1 MTGYISPRDLVR
13 RGAERHGARIAITS
27 PDANVTYT
35 ELAARTARVAD
46 ILRRA
51 GVGPGIQ
58 VAMSLPNSVE
68 FPAWYFGV
76 LEAGAVVISIS
87 PSQTPAEAADL
98 LETAGV
104 SFLIAPTDQ
113 SMPRE
118 LGFQPVAAPG
128 EAGKTTFWRVDREP
142 AKLATTPWTPNG
154 YLQRVFSSGSTGRP
168 KHLFRTEFYTADRLL
183 SYCETLNLQEGERFL
198 AVASFGHTYGI
209 GNLQAAYF
217 LGGSVT
223 VLPRFLP
230 SQVIEI
236 SLRDKPTV
244 LLMTPP
250 MVESLATCLIENGDE
265 RAFDSLKFCE
275 CSTGWLRKTAYEG
288 FLQRYG
294 VSVRPRYGTTETLA
308 TAVDLD
314 DGFEEG
320 RVGRPFT
327 RVMIDIL
334 DEEDISCPMGVTGHV
349 AIRSEGGPDHYV
361 DDPDMSARTFRNGYI
376 FPGDMGYLDDQG
388 RLHVLGRTDIINIG
402 GLKVDRLEVERVIRD
417 ALPVTDV
424 VVMEGERGGLP
435 AIRAV
440 IEGDPARITRAS
452 VINACRAELSA
463 YKIPAQ
469 VQIFEKFE
477 RDSNGKALRSFFD
490 AHAPEPHSPH
500 GPDGPAQ
507 ADN

>member
-13 RGAERHGARIAITS
+13 RGAERHGARLAITS
-27 PDANVTYT
+27 PDANVTYS
-35 ELAARTARVAD
+35 ELAARTARVAE

-76 LEAGAVVISIS
+76 LEAGGIVISLS
-87 PSQTPAEAADL
+87 PVHTTAEAEDL
-98 LETAGV
+98 MRTAGV
-104 SFLIAPTDQ
+104 SFLIAPQDQ

-118 LGFQPVAAPG
+118 LGFQPVATLDK
-128 EAGKTTFWRVDREP
+128 AGQTAFWRNDRDP
-142 AKLATTPWTPNG
+142 IKLATTPWTPNG
-154 YLQRVFSSGSTGRP
+154 YLVRVFSSGSTGRP
-168 KHLFRTEFYTADRLL
+168 KHILRTEFYTADRLR
-183 SYCETLNLQEGERFL
+183 SYCETLGLQEGERFL

-236 SLRDKPTV
+236 SRRDKPTV

-250 MVESLATCLIENGDE
+250 MVESLATCLIEDGDE

-275 CSTGWLRKTAYEG
+275 CSTGWLREAAYEG

-314 DGFEEG
+314 EGFVEG

-327 RVMIDIL
+327 RVTIDIL
-334 DEEDISCPMGVTGHV
+334 DDSDNPCPAGVTGHV

-361 DDPDMSARTFRNGYI
+361 GDPEMSAQTFRNGYI

-388 RLHVLGRTDIINIG
+388 RLHVLGRADIINIG

-417 ALPVTDV
+417 ALPVADV
-424 VVMEGERGGLP
+424 VVMEGERAGLP

-440 IEGDPARITRAS
+440 IEGDPAEITRAM
-452 VINACRAELSA
+452 VIKACRAELSA
-463 YKIPAQ
+463 HKVPAQ

-477 RDSNGKALRSFFD
+477 RDINGKALRSFFD
-490 AHAPEPHSPH
+490 VHAPEPRSPR
-500 GPDGPAQ
+500 GPGGPAQ
-507 ADN
+507 SNR